1 MNYLQ
6 EKALRSANELERFRK
21 RIHLPT
27 LQAAAMLSSV
37 QGITEQLHRSTA
49 AAQLASLTVA
59 NRLAESQMLAT
70 ERIRTQLE
78 GIGGLQTNIE
88 NISATLSGL
97 NFHPQ
102 VQLTGRILRNDGAIE
117 AFTNTVASIGA
128 VLEASSPL
136 RVFQDDIRNLAGAYL
151 TFSQH
156 QLDKFVLG
164 EHKAYVAATILD
176 HTDELFF
183 ESSALVHFSL
193 EESQEDEV
201 DDDLRVEH
209 SLLDASRFNVFRALS
224 QHLSPHYSAK
234 RRLLL
239 ERAIKK
245 SLPVK
250 VHALGCDLVRLVY
263 ELNLYVQLSG
273 RGLELFKPTNR
284 SVHASLILPNLI
296 ASNDQEFGDIVDHLF
311 FILYEGSGTAN
322 RLKPLLTDSELRPL
336 WIVKHLRRY
345 TRHDVEHG
353 QDIRKKLRETGIAFE
368 ELIDS
373 PHPTSAADWKRAQL
387 ALYRKLVS
395 MLKIIYDRLT
405 TTQ

>member
-1 MNYLQ
+1 MNHLH
-6 EKALRSANELERFRK
+6 EKALRQAKEMERVLK
-21 RIHLPT
+21 RINLPA
-27 LQAAAMLSSV
+27 LQAAAMSSSL
-37 QGITEQLHRSTA
+37 QGIKEQLNRSTVA
-49 AAQLASLTVA
+49 SQLESLTVV
-59 NRLAESQMLAT
+59 NSLVKDQMLAT
-70 ERIRTQLE
+70 ERIRTQLK
-78 GIGGLQTNIE
+78 GVGGLQTNIE

-239 ERAIKK
+239 ERAIEK

-263 ELNLYVQLSG
+263 ELNLYVQSSG
-273 RGLELFKPTNR
+273 RGEELFKPTNR
-284 SVHASLILPNLI
+284 SVHASLILPNLV
-296 ASNDQEFGDIVDHLF
+296 ASNDQEFGDIVDNLF
-311 FILYEGSGTAN
+311 FMLYEGSGTAN
-322 RLKPLLTDSELRPL
+322 RLTPLLTDSELRPL
-336 WIVKHLRRY
+336 WIVKHLRLY
-345 TRHDVEHG
+345 HRHDVEHG
-353 QDIRKKLRETGIAFE
+353 QDIGKKLREAGIAFE
-368 ELIDS
+368 ELIGS
-373 PHPTSAADWKRAQL
+373 PQPISAADWKRAQL
-387 ALYRKLVS
+387 ALYGKLVS
-395 MLKIIYDRLT
+395 MLKIIYDRLNT
-405 TTQ
+405 TH